1 MENLKN
7 CTFMIPVRIE
17 HQDRYNNAKSVL
29 GFLNHHFQTNVII
42 YEVSE
47 NGESKLDFLADLKNL
62 KIEHTVKPLSITEAF
77 HRTRYL
83 NVMLD
88 KVKTPV
94 VVNYDIDVF
103 LPPQSY
109 LTCRD
114 RIVNGEID
122 VYYPYSFGAS
132 QYQILSSVDR
142 TQFNLDFSPLSILP
156 DPLNHAPS
164 GIIRNLSEYG
174 HCIFFNTE
182 VYREFGGENE
192 DFISYGP
199 EDKERG
205 IRFKAFT
212 NKVEWLNDIVFH
224 FEHHR
229 GNDSSF
235 TNPHLEN
242 NNLVFK
248 RIQSM
253 VKDGGLVEYYW
264 DRPYYKEYKK
274 IGRNREKWSSSMEI
288 TQEKLE
294 PGEPDLPGK
303 PATTG
308 SFNSLGVPRF

>member
-7 CTFMIPVRIE
+7 CTFMIPIRIE

-47 NGESKLDFLADLKNL
+47 DGESKLDFLAGLKNL
-62 KIEHTVKPLSITEAF
+62 KVDHIVKLLPITEAF

-114 RIVNGEID
+114 RIIKGEID

-132 QYQILSSVDR
+132 QYQVLSSVDR
-142 TQFNLDFSPLSILP
+142 TQFNLDFSPQSILS
-156 DPLNHAPS
+156 DLGNPS
-164 GIIRNLSEYG
+164 PGGIRRYYSEYG
-174 HCIFFNTE
+174 HCIFFNTD

-192 DFISYGP
+192 EFISYGP

-212 NKVEWLNDIVFH
+212 DKVEWLDDAVFH

-229 GNDSSF
+229 GNDSSCA
-235 TNPHLEN
+235 NPYTQP
-242 NNLVFK
+242 NNLLLSK
-248 RIQSM
+248 IKSL
-253 VKDGGLVEYYW
+253 VKGGGLVEYYR
-264 DRPYYKEYKK
+264 DRPYYKEYIK
-274 IGRNREKWSSSMEI
+274 IGKGREKWTPTMEIYPEREQPIHPEPIRMSSSNP
-288 TQEKLE
+288 LR
-294 PGEPDLPGK
+294 L
-303 PATTG
+303 
-308 SFNSLGVPRF
+308 

>member
-1 MENLKN
+1 MENLKD
-7 CTFMIPVRIE
+7 CTFMIPIRIE

-47 NGESKLDFLADLKNL
+47 SGESRIDFLPDLKNL
-62 KIEHTVKPLSITEAF
+62 KIDHIIKPLSASEAF

-109 LTCRD
+109 ITCRD
-114 RIVNGEID
+114 RIVKGEID
-122 VYYPYSFGAS
+122 VYYPYTFGAS
-132 QYQILSSVDR
+132 QYQVLSSVDR
-142 TQFNLDFSPLSILP
+142 TQFNLDFSPQSILSN
-156 DPLNHAPS
+156 LSNHS
-164 GIIRNLSEYG
+164 QGGIRRYYSEYG

-192 DFISYGP
+192 EFISYGP

-212 NKVEWLNDIVFH
+212 DKVEWLDDVVFH

-229 GNDSSF
+229 GNDSSLA
-235 TNPHLEN
+235 NPYTQPN
-242 NNLVFK
+242 NMLLGK
-248 RIQSM
+248 IQSL

-274 IGRNREKWSSSMEI
+274 IGRNREKWSSSMKIYAER
-288 TQEKLE
+288 ER
-294 PGEPDLPGK
+294 
-303 PATTG
+303 
-308 SFNSLGVPRF
+308 SFQPIQGGMSASNPLRL

>member
-1 MENLKN
+1 MENLKD
-7 CTFMIPVRIE
+7 CTFMIPIRIE

-47 NGESKLDFLADLKNL
+47 SGESRIDFLPDLENL
-62 KIEHTVKPLSITEAF
+62 KIDHIVKPLSESEAF

-109 LTCRD
+109 ITCRD
-114 RIVNGEID
+114 RIIKGEID

-132 QYQILSSVDR
+132 QYQVLHSVDR
-142 TQFNLDFSPLSILP
+142 TRFNLDFSIQSILP
-156 DPLNHAPS
+156 YMGSN
-164 GIIRNLSEYG
+164 GIKRYYSEYG

-192 DFISYGP
+192 EFISYGP

-212 NKVEWLNDIVFH
+212 DKVEWLDDVVFH

-229 GNDSSF
+229 GNDSSLA
-235 TNPHLEN
+235 NPYTQPN
-242 NNLVFK
+242 NMLLGK
-248 RIQSM
+248 IQSL

-264 DRPYYKEYKK
+264 DRPYYKGYKK
-274 IGRNREKWSSSMEI
+274 IGRNREKWSSSMKIYKEREQPVQS
-288 TQEKLE
+288 T
-294 PGEPDLPGK
+294 PGGMSASNPLR
-303 PATTG
+303 
-308 SFNSLGVPRF
+308 L

>member
-1 MENLKN
+1 
-7 CTFMIPVRIE
+7 MIPIRIE

-47 NGESKLDFLADLKNL
+47 SGESRIDFLPDLENL
-62 KIEHTVKPLSITEAF
+62 KIDHIVKPLSESEAF

-109 LTCRD
+109 ITCRD
-114 RIVNGEID
+114 RIIKGEID

-132 QYQILSSVDR
+132 QYQVLHSVDR
-142 TQFNLDFSPLSILP
+142 TRFNLDFSIQSILP
-156 DPLNHAPS
+156 YMGSN
-164 GIIRNLSEYG
+164 GIKRYYSEYG

-192 DFISYGP
+192 EFISYGP

-212 NKVEWLNDIVFH
+212 DKVEWLDDVVFH

-229 GNDSSF
+229 GNDSSLA
-235 TNPHLEN
+235 NPYTQPN
-242 NNLVFK
+242 NMLLGK
-248 RIQSM
+248 IQSL

-264 DRPYYKEYKK
+264 DRPYYKGYKK
-274 IGRNREKWSSSMEI
+274 IGRNREKWSSSMKIYKEREQPVQS
-288 TQEKLE
+288 T
-294 PGEPDLPGK
+294 PGGMSASNPLR
-303 PATTG
+303 
-308 SFNSLGVPRF
+308 L

>member
-1 MENLKN
+1 MENLKD
-7 CTFMIPVRIE
+7 CTFMIPIRIE

-47 NGESKLDFLADLKNL
+47 SGESMIDFLPDLENL
-62 KIEHTVKPLSITEAF
+62 KIDHIIKPLSESEAF

-109 LTCRD
+109 ITCRD
-114 RIVNGEID
+114 RIIKGEID

-132 QYQILSSVDR
+132 QYQVLHSVDR
-142 TQFNLDFSPLSILP
+142 TRFNLDFSIQSILP
-156 DPLNHAPS
+156 YMGSN
-164 GIIRNLSEYG
+164 GIKRYYSEYG

-192 DFISYGP
+192 EFISYGP

-212 NKVEWLNDIVFH
+212 DKVEWLDDVVFH

-229 GNDSSF
+229 GNDSSLA
-235 TNPHLEN
+235 NPYTQPN
-242 NNLVFK
+242 NMLLGK
-248 RIQSM
+248 IQSL

-264 DRPYYKEYKK
+264 DRPYYKGYKK
-274 IGRNREKWSSSMEI
+274 IGRNRGKWSSSMEI
-288 TQEKLE
+288 YKEREQPVQST
-294 PGEPDLPGK
+294 PGGMSASNPLR
-303 PATTG
+303 
-308 SFNSLGVPRF
+308 L

>member
-1 MENLKN
+1 MKNLKD
-7 CTFMIPVRIE
+7 CTFIIPVKIE
-17 HQDRYNNAKSVL
+17 HQDRYNNARSVL
-29 GFLNHHFQTNVII
+29 GFLNYHFQTNVII

-47 NGESKLDFLADLKNL
+47 DGESRLNFLDDLKNL
-62 KIEHTVKPLSITEAF
+62 DISHTISSLLPSKPF

-83 NVMLD
+83 NIMLD

-114 RIVNGEID
+114 RIVNGEVD

-132 QYQILSSVDR
+132 QYQVLSSVDR
-142 TQFNLDFSPLSILP
+142 TRFNLDFSIKSILP
-156 DPLNHAPS
+156 YTGSN
-164 GIIRNLSEYG
+164 GIGRYYSEYG
-174 HCIFFNTE
+174 HCIFFNTD

-192 DFISYGP
+192 EFISYGP

-212 NKVEWLNDIVFH
+212 DKVEWLDDVVFH

-235 TNPHLEN
+235 TNPHIN
-242 NNLVFK
+242 PNNLLFNK
-248 RIQSM
+248 IQSLI
-253 VKDGGLVEYYW
+253 KDRGLIEYYW

-274 IGRNREKWSSSMEI
+274 IGKNRKKWSSSMEI
-288 TQEKLE
+288 YLE
-294 PGEPDLPGK
+294 REPQMQSSRDGMSPSNPLR
-303 PATTG
+303 
-308 SFNSLGVPRF
+308 L

>member
-1 MENLKN
+1 MENLKDF
-7 CTFMIPVRIE
+7 TFMIPVRIE

-47 NGESKLDFLADLKNL
+47 SGESKLDFLSSLKNL
-62 KIEHTVKPLSITEAF
+62 KIDHMVKLLPITEAF

-83 NVMLD
+83 NIMLD

-109 LTCRD
+109 LTCRNK
-114 RIVNGEID
+114 IVNGEVD

-132 QYQILSSVDR
+132 QYQVLPSVDR
-142 TQFNLDFSPLSILP
+142 TKFNLDFSLQSILS
-156 DPLNHAPS
+156 DLGNHS
-164 GIIRNLSEYG
+164 TGGIRKYYSEYG

-192 DFISYGP
+192 EFISYGP

-212 NKVEWLNDIVFH
+212 NKVVWLDDVVFH

-229 GNDSSF
+229 GNDSSLA
-235 TNPHLEN
+235 NPHTQP
-242 NNLVFK
+242 NNLLLG
-248 RIQSM
+248 RIQSLI
-253 VKDGGLVEYYW
+253 KDGGIVKYYW

-274 IGRNREKWSSSMEI
+274 IGKNRKKWSPSMEI
-288 TQEKLE
+288 YPEKE
-294 PGEPDLPGK
+294 Q
-303 PATTG
+303 PAQSTSG
-308 SFNSLGVPRF
+308 GMSVSNPLRL

>member
-1 MENLKN
+1 MKNLKD
-7 CTFMIPVRIE
+7 CTFIIPVKIE
-17 HQDRYNNAKSVL
+17 HQDRYNNARSVL
-29 GFLNHHFQTNVII
+29 GFLNYHFQTNVII

-47 NGESKLDFLADLKNL
+47 DGESRLNFLDDLKNL
-62 KIEHTVKPLSITEAF
+62 DISHSISSLLPSKPF

-83 NVMLD
+83 NIMLD

-114 RIVNGEID
+114 RIVNGEVD

-132 QYQILSSVDR
+132 QYQVLPSVDR
-142 TQFNLDFSPLSILP
+142 TRFNLDFSIQSILP
-156 DPLNHAPS
+156 YMGS
-164 GIIRNLSEYG
+164 YGIRKYYSEYG
-174 HCIFFNTE
+174 HCIFFNTD

-192 DFISYGP
+192 EFISYGP

-212 NKVEWLNDIVFH
+212 DKVEWLDDVVFH

-235 TNPHLEN
+235 TNPHIN
-242 NNLVFK
+242 PNNLLLNK
-248 RIQSM
+248 IQSLI
-253 VKDGGLVEYYW
+253 KDRGLIEYYW
-264 DRPYYKEYKK
+264 YRPYYKEYIK
-274 IGRNREKWSSSMEI
+274 IGKDREKWSTSMEI
-288 TQEKLE
+288 Y
-294 PGEPDLPGK
+294 PGK
-303 PATTG
+303 EHQMQSSRDGMSTSNP
-308 SFNSLGVPRF
+308 LRL

>member
-1 MENLKN
+1 MENLKD

-47 NGESKLDFLADLKNL
+47 SGKSKIDFLPDLKNL
-62 KIEHTVKPLSITEAF
+62 KIDHMVKPLSVTEAF

-83 NVMLD
+83 NIMLD

-114 RIVNGEID
+114 RIIKGEID

-132 QYQILSSVDR
+132 QYQVLPSVDR
-142 TQFNLDFSPLSILP
+142 TQFNLDFSPQSILS
-156 DPLNHAPS
+156 DLGNHSPG
-164 GIIRNLSEYG
+164 GIRRYYSEYG

-192 DFISYGP
+192 EFISYGP

-212 NKVEWLNDIVFH
+212 DKVEWLDDVVFH

-229 GNDSSF
+229 GNDSSLA
-235 TNPHLEN
+235 NPYTQPN
-242 NNLVFK
+242 NMLLGK
-248 RIQSM
+248 IQSLI
-253 VKDGGLVEYYW
+253 KDGGLVEYYW
-264 DRPYYKEYKK
+264 DRPYYKGYKK
-274 IGRNREKWSSSMEI
+274 IGRNRKKWSPSMEI
-288 TQEKLE
+288 YKEREQPVQST
-294 PGEPDLPGK
+294 PGGMSASNPLR
-303 PATTG
+303 
-308 SFNSLGVPRF
+308 L

>member
-1 MENLKN
+1 MENLKD
-7 CTFMIPVRIE
+7 CTFMIPIRIE

-47 NGESKLDFLADLKNL
+47 SGESMIDFLPDLENL
-62 KIEHTVKPLSITEAF
+62 KIDHIIKPLSKSEAF

-109 LTCRD
+109 ITCRD
-114 RIVNGEID
+114 RIIKGEID

-132 QYQILSSVDR
+132 QYQVLHSVDR
-142 TQFNLDFSPLSILP
+142 TRFNLDFSIQSILP
-156 DPLNHAPS
+156 YMGSN
-164 GIIRNLSEYG
+164 GIKRYYSEYG

-192 DFISYGP
+192 EFISYGP

-212 NKVEWLNDIVFH
+212 DKVEWLDDVVFH

-229 GNDSSF
+229 GNDSSLA
-235 TNPHLEN
+235 NPYTQPN
-242 NNLVFK
+242 NMLLGK
-248 RIQSM
+248 IQSL

-264 DRPYYKEYKK
+264 DRPYYKGYKK
-274 IGRNREKWSSSMEI
+274 IGRNRGKWSSSMEI
-288 TQEKLE
+288 YKEREQPVQST
-294 PGEPDLPGK
+294 PGGMSASNPLR
-303 PATTG
+303 
-308 SFNSLGVPRF
+308 L

>member
-29 GFLNHHFQTNVII
+29 GFLNHHFQTNIII

-47 NGESKLDFLADLKNL
+47 DGESKLDFLTGLNNL
-62 KIEHTVKPLSITEAF
+62 KIDHSVALLPITEPF

-83 NVMLD
+83 NIMLD

-114 RIVNGEID
+114 RIVNGEVD

-132 QYQILSSVDR
+132 QYQVLSSVDR
-142 TQFNLDFSPLSILP
+142 SQFNLDFSLESILSDLGNNSP
-156 DPLNHAPS
+156 D
-164 GIIRNLSEYG
+164 GIRRYSSEYG
-174 HCIFFNTE
+174 HCIFFNTD
-182 VYREFGGENE
+182 VYRKFGGENE
-192 DFISYGP
+192 EFVSYGP

-205 IRFKAFT
+205 MRFKTFS
-212 NKVEWLNDIVFH
+212 NKVEWLDDVVFH

-229 GNDSSF
+229 GNDSSPS
-235 TNPHLEN
+235 NPHSSL
-242 NNLVFK
+242 NNLLFNS
-248 RIQSM
+248 IQTLI
-253 VKDGGLVEYYW
+253 KDNRLVEYYW
-264 DRPYYKEYKK
+264 DRPYYKQYSK
-274 IGRNREKWSSSMEI
+274 IGKDREKWSTTMKIYQVEDQFLLP
-288 TQEKLE
+288 QE
-294 PGEPDLPGK
+294 GK
-303 PATTG
+303 KPPQG
-308 SFNSLGVPRF
+308 GMSISNPLRL

>member
-1 MENLKN
+1 MENLKD

-29 GFLNHHFQTNVII
+29 GFLNHHFETNVII

-47 NGESKLDFLADLKNL
+47 SGESKLDFLSGLKNL
-62 KIEHTVKPLSITEAF
+62 KIDHTIETLPVRKSF

-109 LTCRD
+109 ITCRD
-114 RIVNGEID
+114 RIVKGEVD

-132 QYQILSSVDR
+132 QYQVLPSVDR
-142 TQFNLDFSPLSILP
+142 TRFNLDFSPQSILL
-156 DPLNHAPS
+156 DPPR

-174 HCIFFNTE
+174 HCIFFNTDI
-182 VYREFGGENE
+182 YREFGGENE

-212 NKVEWLNDIVFH
+212 NKVEWLNDVVFH

-253 VKDGGLVEYYW
+253 VKDGGLAEYYW
-264 DRPYYKEYKK
+264 DRPYYKEYSK
-274 IGRNREKWSSSMEI
+274 IGKDREKWSPSMGIFRKKEQPVQS
-288 TQEKLE
+288 T
-294 PGEPDLPGK
+294 PGGMSASNPLR
-303 PATTG
+303 
-308 SFNSLGVPRF
+308 L

>member
-1 MENLKN
+1 MENLKD

-47 NGESKLDFLADLKNL
+47 SGESKLDFLSSLKNL
-62 KIEHTVKPLSITEAF
+62 KIDHTVKLLPITEAF

-83 NVMLD
+83 NIMLD

-109 LTCRD
+109 LICRNK
-114 RIVNGEID
+114 IVNGEVD

-132 QYQILSSVDR
+132 QYQVPPSVDR
-142 TQFNLDFSPLSILP
+142 TKFNLDFSLQSILS
-156 DPLNHAPS
+156 DLGNHS
-164 GIIRNLSEYG
+164 TEGIRKYYSEYG

-192 DFISYGP
+192 EFISYGP

-212 NKVEWLNDIVFH
+212 NKVVWLDDVVFH

-229 GNDSSF
+229 GNDSSLA
-235 TNPHLEN
+235 NPYTQP
-242 NNLVFK
+242 NNLLLG
-248 RIQSM
+248 RIQSLI
-253 VKDGGLVEYYW
+253 KDGGIVKYYW

-274 IGRNREKWSSSMEI
+274 IGKNRKKWSPSMEI
-288 TQEKLE
+288 YTEKE
-294 PGEPDLPGK
+294 QPIQSTPGGMSISNPLR
-303 PATTG
+303 
-308 SFNSLGVPRF
+308 L

>member
-1 MENLKN
+1 
-7 CTFMIPVRIE
+7 MIPVRIE

-29 GFLNHHFQTNVII
+29 GFLNHHFETNVII

-47 NGESKLDFLADLKNL
+47 SGESKLDFLSGLKNL
-62 KIEHTVKPLSITEAF
+62 KIDHTIETLPVRKSF

-109 LTCRD
+109 ITCRD
-114 RIVNGEID
+114 RIVKGEVD

-132 QYQILSSVDR
+132 QYQVLPSVDR
-142 TQFNLDFSPLSILP
+142 TQFNLDFSPQSILL
-156 DPLNHAPS
+156 DPPR

-174 HCIFFNTE
+174 HCIFFNTDI
-182 VYREFGGENE
+182 YREFGGENE

-212 NKVEWLNDIVFH
+212 NKVEWLNDVVFH

-253 VKDGGLVEYYW
+253 VKDGGLAEYYW
-264 DRPYYKEYKK
+264 DRPYYKEYSK
-274 IGRNREKWSSSMEI
+274 IGKDRGKWSPSMEI
-288 TQEKLE
+288 FREKE
-294 PGEPDLPGK
+294 QPVQSTPGGMSASNPLR
-303 PATTG
+303 
-308 SFNSLGVPRF
+308 L

>member
-47 NGESKLDFLADLKNL
+47 NGESKLDFLDGLKNL
-62 KIEHTVKPLSITEAF
+62 NVDHTVKLLPITESF

-83 NVMLD
+83 NIMLD

-114 RIVNGEID
+114 RIINGEVD

-132 QYQILSSVDR
+132 QYQVLPSVNR
-142 TQFNLDFSPLSILP
+142 TQFNLDFSPQSILS
-156 DPLNHAPS
+156 DLRNHSPG
-164 GIIRNLSEYG
+164 GIRRYYSEYG
-174 HCIFFNTE
+174 HCIFFNTD

-192 DFISYGP
+192 EFISYGP

-212 NKVEWLNDIVFH
+212 DKVEWLDDVVFH

-229 GNDSSF
+229 GNDSSL
-235 TNPHLEN
+235 TNPHIN
-242 NNLVFK
+242 PNNLLFSK
-248 RIQSM
+248 IQSLI
-253 VKDGGLVEYYW
+253 KDRGLIEYYW
-264 DRPYYKEYKK
+264 DRPYYKEYTK
-274 IGRNREKWSSSMEI
+274 IGKDREKWSTSMEI
-288 TQEKLE
+288 YE
-294 PGEPDLPGK
+294 PQVHPSPGGMSTSN
-303 PATTG
+303 P
-308 SFNSLGVPRF
+308 LRL

>member
-1 MENLKN
+1 
-7 CTFMIPVRIE
+7 MIPVRIE

-29 GFLNHHFQTNVII
+29 GFLNHHFETNVII

-47 NGESKLDFLADLKNL
+47 SGESKLDFLSGLKNL
-62 KIEHTVKPLSITEAF
+62 KIDHTIETLPVRKSF

-109 LTCRD
+109 ITCRD
-114 RIVNGEID
+114 RIVKGEVD

-132 QYQILSSVDR
+132 QYQVLPSVDR
-142 TQFNLDFSPLSILP
+142 TRFNLDFSPQSILL
-156 DPLNHAPS
+156 DPPR

-174 HCIFFNTE
+174 HCIFFNTDI
-182 VYREFGGENE
+182 YREFGGENE

-212 NKVEWLNDIVFH
+212 NKVEWLNDVVFH

-253 VKDGGLVEYYW
+253 VKDGGLAEYYW
-264 DRPYYKEYKK
+264 DRPYYKEYSK
-274 IGRNREKWSSSMEI
+274 IGKDREKWSPSMEI
-288 TQEKLE
+288 FRKKEQPVQST
-294 PGEPDLPGK
+294 PGGMSASNPLR
-303 PATTG
+303 
-308 SFNSLGVPRF
+308 L